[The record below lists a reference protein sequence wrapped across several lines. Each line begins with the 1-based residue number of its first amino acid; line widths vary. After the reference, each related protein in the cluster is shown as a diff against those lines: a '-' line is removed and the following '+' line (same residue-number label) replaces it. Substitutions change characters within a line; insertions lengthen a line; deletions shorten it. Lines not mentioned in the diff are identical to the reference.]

1 MSFQWHVDPEQMII
15 DLKKKAEQQA
25 KRIEELE
32 AVTKD
37 MTKIHNESDLREIE
51 RLTAENERL
60 LILKKACENWMDICG
75 CCCES
80 DTESLHDGTRITQL
94 GIKDALDALQD
105 KNTSTSEQVQVSLT
119 P

>member
-1 MSFQWHVDPEQMII
+1 MIDALSEWHDCNKHDHGYDHFCYLCKI
-15 DLKKKAEQQA
+15 DA
-25 KRIEELE
+25 KD
-32 AVTKD
+32 K
-37 MTKIHNESDLREIE
+37 EIE

-94 GIKDALDALQD
+94 GIKDALDSLQD